1 MIFVAAFYLFL
12 LGMVMD
18 GVSLKNKLSADLE
31 RESSELYTL
40 QNAAEQKNK
49 DLTLGHFLKLGY
61 AESRRFEVIKTVRNV
76 ATIETPLY

>member
-1 MIFVAAFYLFL
+1 MIFVAVIYLFF

-40 QNAAEQKNK
+40 QNAVEQKNK

-61 AESRRFEVIKTVRNV
+61 AESQKFEVLKTVRNV